1 MQATLDFISAK
12 YYTPEVLSLAVSN
25 SLKNCSLSRD
35 QVADLLSAMLEK
47 RVTVEMLNHYS
58 SEAHEHQMPAV
69 MIKAFCKVTQS
80 TEVIELF
87 LNDEQAL
94 IKGKDVTRLELLK
107 KQEKRARLE
116 LEIKDLEEQLKW
128 ITLSYLIFSITNHQ
142 SF

>member
-116 LEIKDLEEQLKW
+116 LEIKDLEEQLK
-128 ITLSYLIFSITNHQ
+128 
-142 SF
+142 